1 MHYWPAD
8 HCQLKPG
15 TVSLSPAW
23 FQQGHESSEFK
34 LEVSA
39 QMKHGTV
46 GANWSLEMQE
56 SSALI
61 GGILSIIHP
70 QLYEQGMEAL
80 RHLETENGFVDDEE
94 ELYAALK
101 HWTPPFS
108 ALSVISNWSTPVHC
122 DTKSGLMSW

>member
-1 MHYWPAD
+1 
-8 HCQLKPG
+8 
-15 TVSLSPAW
+15 
-23 FQQGHESSEFK
+23 
-34 LEVSA
+34 
-39 QMKHGTV
+39 
-46 GANWSLEMQE
+46 MQE

-80 RHLETENGFVDDEE
+80 CHLETENGFVDDEE

-108 ALSVISNWSTPVHC
+108 
-122 DTKSGLMSW
+122 